1 MILEISAVGRRKPT
15 NLAPLLSPLAP
26 PPHSRVT
33 YSRDKV
39 TVLFA
44 GADKGVAVKAP
55 LVLEAGVI
63 YVWGVQVGG
72 VWGAKERLV
81 GD

>member
-1 MILEISAVGRRKPT
+1 MGRRKPT
-15 NLAPLLSPLAP
+15 NLAPLLSPLT

-72 VWGAKERLV
+72 VWGPRKGWWEIRV
-81 GD
+81 